1 MRLGSRAR
9 EVCRD
14 RGPPAGRTL
23 DGVGAVVAV
32 VAVDAVGAWMRGSR
46 RHRPGR
52 RSDRG
57 SGTVLALA
65 IASVGVALALLVG
78 GLGLAEIARHRATAA
93 ADLAALAAAGA
104 EPPSCAV
111 AADLARRNGARLGE
125 CLVAPDGSVTVTV
138 GVSIGLPGAHQAV
151 GRARA
156 GTPGTGF
163 RHEPRRGRPGQ
174 PVLGCGR
181 G

>member
-1 MRLGSRAR
+1 MTAAR
-9 EVCRD
+9 R
-14 RGPPAGRTL
+14 PAAPSTGWGRWSPWSQ
-23 DGVGAVVAV
+23 
-32 VAVDAVGAWMRGSR
+32 WMRWSHWMRWSR

-78 GLGLAEIARHRATAA
+78 GLGLAVIARHRATAA

-156 GTPGTGF
+156 GTPGTGV
-163 RHEPRRGRPGQ
+163 PP
-174 PVLGCGR
+174 
-181 G
+181 